1 MVVHPDL
8 AHWELYEG
16 GASSSFGSAVPGWPL
31 GGIAGHFFGTNV
43 RRVSLVHG
51 VKSSQFSATTIA
63 GSVFSK
69 SFMLSDPDL
78 IPFDPPAHPLVGW
91 PGRRTFL
98 CNRDYI
104 IATQELPVPAVALCR
119 SRGAV
124 AQQIP

>member
-1 MVVHPDL
+1 MRTARVHHSAARYPDGYL
-8 AHWELYEG
+8 GELQDIFSVRTYG
-16 GASSSFGSAVPGWPL
+16 NCRLCTASSRHNFQPQLSPA
-31 GGIAGHFFGTNV
+31 
-43 RRVSLVHG
+43 R
-51 VKSSQFSATTIA
+51 
-63 GSVFSK
+63 VFSK

-91 PGRRTFL
+91 PGRRTFV

-104 IATQELPVPAVALCR
+104 IAMQELPAPPVALCR